1 MTKDYIGSK
10 IGMWLFLCTELILF
24 CGLFLIYSVY
34 RLKFSS
40 DFHECAK
47 TLDLTMGS
55 ANTIILITSSLFMA
69 LSILYI
75 QKKDKNLSILFLIFT
90 IILGFLFLFNK
101 YFEWE
106 SKITHGIYPNSSA
119 LLKKS
124 HGEILFYGLYYAMT
138 GLHGLHIIAGIFIL
152 FFMLIFVMKEKINK
166 ADFIKLENSGLYWH
180 FVDIIWIFLFPL
192 FYLIT

>member
-1 MTKDYIGSK
+1 MRKDYIGSK
-10 IGMWLFLCTELILF
+10 IGMWLFLFTELILF
-24 CGLFLIYSVY
+24 GGLFLIYSVY
-34 RLKFSS
+34 RLKYSF

-69 LSILYI
+69 LSILSI

-90 IILGFLFLFNK
+90 IILGALFLFNK

-106 SKITHGIYPNSSA
+106 NKITHGIYPNSIT

-138 GLHGLHIIAGIFIL
+138 GLHGLHILAGIFIL
-152 FFMLIFVMKEKINK
+152 FFMLIFLIKEKINK
-166 ADFIKLENSGLYWH
+166 TDFIKLENSGLYWH
-180 FVDIIWIFLFPL
+180 FVDIIWLFVVTQVY
-192 FYLIT
+192 FW